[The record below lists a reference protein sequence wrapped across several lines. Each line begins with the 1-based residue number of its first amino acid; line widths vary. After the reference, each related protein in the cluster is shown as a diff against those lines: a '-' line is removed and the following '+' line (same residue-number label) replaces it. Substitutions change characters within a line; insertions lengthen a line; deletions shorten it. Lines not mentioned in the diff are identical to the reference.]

1 MSDRLVHEI
10 ERRMKALGM
19 NALNTAKRAGL
30 GNDAVRD
37 ILRGRSL
44 KPSHDTV
51 AKIAKALGCSPSDLT
66 GERPPAPKAAL
77 SDVVT
82 VAELEVHVAAGLG
95 ADGDTL
101 ILAAEEAG
109 AVLGTFTFP
118 RTSFREMVPGSSEG
132 VRMIA
137 VRGDSMVPTLWP
149 GQRVMVDTA
158 DKTPSPPGVFVIWDG
173 LGLVLKRVEL
183 VPGSDPM
190 RIRISSENERYTA
203 YERTLDEAHINGRVI
218 GVWAR
223 M

>member
-1 MSDRLVHEI
+1 
-10 ERRMKALGM
+10 MKALDM
-19 NALNTAKRAGL
+19 NAFNTAKRAGL

-44 KPSHDTV
+44 KPSHDTI

-66 GERPPAPKAAL
+66 GERPPAPKAAP

-101 ILAAEEAG
+101 ILAQEEAG
-109 AVLGTFTFP
+109 AVLGTFSFP

-190 RIRISSENERYTA
+190 RIRISSDNERYTA

>member
-1 MSDRLVHEI
+1 MREI
-10 ERRMKALGM
+10 ERRMKALDM
-19 NALNTAKRAGL
+19 NALSTAKRAGL

-44 KPSHDTV
+44 KPSHETV
-51 AKIAKALGCSPSDLT
+51 AKIAKALGCSPGDLT
-66 GERPPAPKAAL
+66 GERTREPRAAQ
-77 SDVVT
+77 SDTVT
-82 VAELEVHVAAGLG
+82 VAELEVHVAAGMG
-95 ADGDTL
+95 ADGDAV
-101 ILAAEEAG
+101 ILANEEAG
-109 AVLGTFTFP
+109 AVLGTFSFP
-118 RTSFREMVPGSSEG
+118 RNSFREMVPGSSEG

-137 VRGDSMVPTLWP
+137 VRGDSMVPTLCP

-173 LGLVLKRVEL
+173 LGLVLKRIEL
-183 VPGSDPM
+183 IAGSDPM
-190 RIRISSENERYTA
+190 RIRISSDNPRYTA